1 MYKSC
6 IQKHFQMS
14 FHSLERWASVGEKLH
29 EVVLEPSTS
38 LRSRLES
45 IRVSAVSIV
54 PRSAGIRCTIALAT
68 RLDPHIGVQKR
79 VVSGSAGSET
89 ETCANDVAPV
99 TPSLLFGRLYSVAA
113 CDKLDS

>member
-14 FHSLERWASVGEKLH
+14 FQSLERWASVGEKLH

-38 LRSRLES
+38 LGSRLES
-45 IRVSAVSIV
+45 VSVSAVSIV
-54 PRSAGIRCTIALAT
+54 PRSAGIRCTITLAT
-68 RLDPHIGVQKR
+68 RLDPHVGVQKR
-79 VVSGSAGSET
+79 IVSGRAGSET

-99 TPSLLFGRLYSVAA
+99 TPGLLFGRLYSVAA
-113 CDKLDS
+113 